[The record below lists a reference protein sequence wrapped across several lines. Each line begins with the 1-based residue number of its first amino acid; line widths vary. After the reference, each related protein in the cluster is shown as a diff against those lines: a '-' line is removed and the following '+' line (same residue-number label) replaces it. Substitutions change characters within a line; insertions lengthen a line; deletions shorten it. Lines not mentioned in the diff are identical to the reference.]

1 MEKKQLIKETIKS
14 EIRKMLKE
22 EFTEI
27 DELARIAK
35 TLKIVDKDKA
45 QQVID
50 KFKGGKKTW
59 IADMIEKVIE
69 AGDEGIAQVA
79 LAKAIGK
86 VDEFGDGRQ
95 QAINPEVRSLLGAGI
110 FTFGEAGVPVA
121 NTSSE
126 PEISSTETETSKEEI
141 NEPTTETSE
150 DDEDIE
156 IEDEYEK
163 IDAEDQGE
171 DEEELA
177 KKISPNPKLQ
187 KKSSELDNV
196 IKDLKKLA
204 KEYTDAK
211 KDGDKEKEKD
221 LIAKLK
227 AKNSER
233 DKLLKTLD
241 KDLSTSDED

>member
-1 MEKKQLIKETIKS
+1 MENKKLIKEAIKS
-14 EIRKMLKE
+14 EIRKLLKE

-45 QQVID
+45 QEVIS
-50 KFKGGKKTW
+50 KFQGGKKNW
-59 IADMIEKVIE
+59 IADMITKVIE
-69 AGDEGIAQVA
+69 SGDEGIAQVA

-121 NTSSE
+121 SANNEPIESSSE
-126 PEISSTETETSKEEI
+126 EETTETETSV
-141 NEPTTETSE
+141 E
-150 DDEDIE
+150 DDDTDVEV
-156 IEDEYEK
+156 EDEYEK
-163 IDAEDQGE
+163 PSEDDKEVE
-171 DEEELA
+171 DEEA
-177 KKISPNPKLQ
+177 IDKASTSKATGDKVSK
-187 KKSSELDNV
+187 ELDNV

-211 KDGDKEKEKD
+211 KDGNKEKEKE
-221 LIAKLK
+221 LVAKLK
-227 AKNSER
+227 EKNKKKEELEKEITGEV
-233 DKLLKTLD
+233 D
-241 KDLSTSDED
+241 DEE

>member
-1 MEKKQLIKETIKS
+1 MKNKQLIKESIKS

-22 EFTEI
+22 EFTGI

-35 TLKIVDKDKA
+35 TLKIADEDKA
-45 QQVID
+45 QEVVA

-121 NTSSE
+121 TAQSTDISSIETSSE
-126 PEISSTETETSKEEI
+126 EEI
-141 NEPTTETSE
+141 DEPAIETVE

-163 IDAEDQGE
+163 IDTEDQGE

-177 KKISPNPKLQ
+177 KKASPNPKLQ
-187 KKSSELDNV
+187 KKSSELDNI

-221 LIAKLK
+221 LISKLK

-233 DKLLKTLD
+233 DKLLKILD
-241 KDLSTSDED
+241 KDLGASDED